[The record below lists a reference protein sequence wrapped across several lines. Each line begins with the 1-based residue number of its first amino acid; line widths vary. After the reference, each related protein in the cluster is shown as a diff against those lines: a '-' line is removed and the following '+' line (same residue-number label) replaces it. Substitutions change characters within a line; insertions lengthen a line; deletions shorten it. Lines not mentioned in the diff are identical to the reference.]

1 MKTAFQKKKEAKQQ
15 AALELHKTKARLG
28 LGPTQPLRGATPS
41 ALAATTS
48 KRKVTPPANLRPH
61 PGFGTG
67 QRPHACSQVEA
78 RSRGDGGNREGDS
91 QEGGSDCPGLQ
102 QWRSAIPAGWK
113 RQLSRLS
120 DDLAA
125 CARASKTSAFS
136 GAVSTPSCCRCR
148 SLVTIPS
155 TKFAKSSV

>member
-41 ALAATTS
+41 PLAATTS

-78 RSRGDGGNREGDS
+78 RSRGDGGNGAPWRDR
-91 QEGGSDCPGLQ
+91 DPG
-102 QWRSAIPAGWK
+102 PE
-113 RQLSRLS
+113 
-120 DDLAA
+120 
-125 CARASKTSAFS
+125 
-136 GAVSTPSCCRCR
+136 
-148 SLVTIPS
+148 
-155 TKFAKSSV
+155 

>member
-15 AALELHKTKARLG
+15 AALESHKTKARLG

-41 ALAATTS
+41 PLAATTS

-78 RSRGDGGNREGDS
+78 RGRGDGGNGAPWRDLP
-91 QEGGSDCPGLQ
+91 DCYGPCTTCYNRFVR
-102 QWRSAIPAGWK
+102 WRRAEVWGRIMDA
-113 RQLSRLS
+113 
-120 DDLAA
+120 LAA
-125 CARASKTSAFS
+125 ALEWRPHSPPSIHNKSPVPAF
-136 GAVSTPSCCRCR
+136 CRTY
-148 SLVTIPS
+148 LLNG
-155 TKFAKSSV
+155 

>member
-15 AALELHKTKARLG
+15 AALESHKTKARLG

-41 ALAATTS
+41 PLAATTS

-78 RSRGDGGNREGDS
+78 RSRGDGGNGAPWRDLP
-91 QEGGSDCPGLQ
+91 DCYGPCTTCYYRFVR
-102 QWRSAIPAGWK
+102 WRRAGVWG
-113 RQLSRLS
+113 RIM
-120 DDLAA
+120 DVLAA
-125 CARASKTSAFS
+125 AHDAASCACI
-136 GAVSTPSCCRCR
+136 STPLALLETEDNRW
-148 SLVTIPS
+148 VGHE
-155 TKFAKSSV
+155 AD

>member
-1 MKTAFQKKKEAKQQ
+1 
-15 AALELHKTKARLG
+15 LHKTKARLG

-67 QRPHACSQVEA
+67 GRPHHCSQVEA

-91 QEGGSDCPGLQ
+91 QEGGSDCPGVQ
-102 QWRSAIPAGWK
+102 QGRSAIPAEWK

-120 DDLAA
+120 DYTQLLPGNVRFGSLADIVQPPRHVCFTSDSGHLSA
-125 CARASKTSAFS
+125 CAAGR
-136 GAVSTPSCCRCR
+136 
-148 SLVTIPS
+148 I
-155 TKFAKSSV
+155 